1 MSWRFYPL
9 AECISEGVLVGE
21 GKGGH
26 KPKVAEFLTLEEAK
40 RRAVAKQHK
49 IIRKQAAA

>member
-26 KPKVAEFLTLEEAK
+26 KPKVAEFLTPEEAK
-40 RRAVAKQHK
+40 SRAVIKRT
-49 IIRKQAAA
+49 RKATAR

>member
-26 KPKVAEFLTLEEAK
+26 KPRVAEFLTLEEAK
-40 RRAVAKQHK
+40 ARADAKRIK
-49 IIRKQAAA
+49 LLRKSAAA